1 MAKGYFSVPVSMSPR
16 HFHIASIS
24 EPVAA
29 LSTAMACALQW
40 LQQRD
45 AHELALALADKDQLS
60 GMLAEVL
67 GADAMRSLD
76 RDNAYVRKG
85 ITLYLLTPKIQRR
98 RMPGPVVAFGLE
110 PDQLED
116 VVAAQSVT
124 DVVYVPTSS
133 APEDMAAY
141 MTRYPQSKALAQ
153 QGALDWVQ
161 DAPLRAA
168 VNERS
173 SAPPASL
180 A

>member
-1 MAKGYFSVPVSMSPR
+1 
-16 HFHIASIS
+16 
-24 EPVAA
+24 
-29 LSTAMACALQW
+29 MACALQW
-40 LQQRD
+40 LRQRD
-45 AHELALALADKDQLS
+45 DHELALALAGKDQLS
-60 GMLAEVL
+60 GTLTEVL
-67 GADAMRSLD
+67 GADAVRALD

-85 ITLYLLTPKIQRR
+85 ITLYLLMPKIQRH
-98 RMPGPVVAFGLE
+98 RMQGPGVAYGLE

-116 VVAAQSVT
+116 VVAAQGLT

-133 APEDMAAY
+133 APEDIAAY
-141 MTRYPQSKALAQ
+141 LTRYPLSETLEQ

-173 SAPPASL
+173 LAPPASP

>member
-1 MAKGYFSVPVSMSPR
+1 MAKGYFRAPVSMFPR
-16 HFHIASIS
+16 HFHIASITQ
-24 EPVAA
+24 PGAA
-29 LSTAMACALQW
+29 LSAAMACALQW
-40 LQQRD
+40 LRQRD
-45 AHELALALADKDQLS
+45 DHELALALAGKDQLS
-60 GMLAEVL
+60 GTLTEVL
-67 GADAMRSLD
+67 GADAVRSLD

-98 RMPGPVVAFGLE
+98 RMQGPVVAFGLE

-116 VVAAQSVT
+116 VVAAQGVT

-133 APEDMAAY
+133 APEDTAAY
-141 MTRYPQSKALAQ
+141 LIRYPQSETLTQ

-173 SAPPASL
+173 SAPPATP

>member
-1 MAKGYFSVPVSMSPR
+1 MS
-16 HFHIASIS
+16 
-24 EPVAA
+24 AA
-29 LSTAMACALQW
+29 VACALQW

-45 AHELALALADKDQLS
+45 THELALAVSGKDQLS

-67 GADAMRSLD
+67 GADAVRSLD

-98 RMPGPVVAFGLE
+98 RMQGPVVAFGLE
-110 PDQLED
+110 PDKLED
-116 VVAAQSVT
+116 VVAAQGVT
-124 DVVYVPTSS
+124 DVVYVRTSF
-133 APEDMAAY
+133 APKDMAAY
-141 MTRYPQSKALAQ
+141 LTRYPQSEALAQ

-173 SAPPASL
+173 LAPPASP

>member
-1 MAKGYFSVPVSMSPR
+1 
-16 HFHIASIS
+16 
-24 EPVAA
+24 
-29 LSTAMACALQW
+29 MACALQW

-45 AHELALALADKDQLS
+45 AHELALALPDKDQLS
-60 GMLAEVL
+60 GMLTGVL
-67 GADAMRSLD
+67 GADAARSLD

-85 ITLYLLTPKIQRR
+85 ITLFLLTPKIQRR

-110 PDQLED
+110 PDQLEN
-116 VVAAQSVT
+116 VIAAQGVT
-124 DVVYVPTSS
+124 DVIYVPGSS
-133 APEDMAAY
+133 APEDFATY
-141 MTRYPQSKALAQ
+141 LTRYPRSEALAQ

-173 SAPPASL
+173 LAPPASP